1 MILDSMDLMTK
12 QLDKTFNISPV
23 EVSDTPEGGCATRKD
38 QLTNVTKPD
47 RLSKDD
53 IEKDYEYT
61 RGNLYSIIE
70 KGQEAINGILELAQE
85 SEMPRAYE
93 VAGQLI
99 KSVSDATDKLMDLQ
113 KKLKD
118 VEEETKQKGPST
130 VNNALFVGSTA
141 ELAKMIKNSD
151 LSSSSK

>member
-1 MILDSMDLMTK
+1 MKNNLDDA
-12 QLDKTFNISPV
+12 FNITPTEV
-23 EVSDTPEGGCATRKD
+23 EVD
-38 QLTNVTKPD
+38 QTEVKEPVGIQKPD
-47 RLSKDD
+47 RLTKND

-70 KGQEAINGILELAQE
+70 KGQEAINGILELAQD

-113 KKLKD
+113 KKVKD
-118 VEEETKQKGPST
+118 VNEDAPQKGPNT

-141 ELAKMIKNSD
+141 ELAKLLKNGVKD
-151 LSSSSK
+151 QDK

>member
-1 MILDSMDLMTK
+1 MKTSKFDDLN
-12 QLDKTFNISPV
+12 DTFNVETNIVPA
-23 EVSDTPEGGCATRKD
+23 EVSEVQKKEVKS
-38 QLTNVTKPD
+38 N
-47 RLSKDD
+47 DD
-53 IEKDYEYT
+53 HIQKDYEYT

-99 KSVSDATDKLMDLQ
+99 KNVADATDKLMDLQ

-118 VEEETKQKGPST
+118 VNEEEKAKGPST
-130 VNNALFVGSTA
+130 VNNALFVGSTS
-141 ELAKMIKNSD
+141 EL
-151 LSSSSK
+151 SKLLKAQTKKEDK

>member
-1 MILDSMDLMTK
+1 MTSKFDSLNEEFD
-12 QLDKTFNISPV
+12 V
-23 EVSDTPEGGCATRKD
+23 V
-38 QLTNVTKPD
+38 
-47 RLSKDD
+47 DD
-53 IEKDYEYT
+53 IVQPEVVNNKIDKVKSSVDDVKKDYEYT

-99 KSVSDATDKLMDLQ
+99 KNVADATDKLMDLQ

-118 VEEETKQKGPST
+118 VEEEKQSGPSNVT
-130 VNNALFVGSTA
+130 NALFVGSTA
-141 ELAKMIKNSD
+141 ELAKLLKD
-151 LSSSSK
+151 QSKK